1 MPAGIHRQWRSL
13 QIRAYWLIQAGAVSR
28 TFTINALRE
37 ARLSGEKLAHYPG
50 PAPASMAEAFDIQ
63 SDVRTSIGWTHVG
76 WKIGCTSERA
86 QKALKAD
93 GPFPGP
99 IYRERLFPSGTH
111 VETLASNSRTTEPE
125 IAFTMARDLVARGE
139 AWSVDEVL
147 DGVAM
152 VHPSIEI
159 VNPRLPKGFNDVV
172 EWYVAD
178 GGLSHALVLGQGVKP
193 LKRVDY
199 ARITNRVSL
208 NGVSKYSGIASNALG
223 GPELALTWLANN
235 LIEKG
240 LFLQAG
246 DVVTTGVITE
256 VFDTSIGDHV
266 EATYDLIG
274 KVSVQ
279 L

>member
-1 MPAGIHRQWRSL
+1 MSH
-13 QIRAYWLIQAGAVSR
+13 QA
-28 TFTINALRE
+28 IIDALLN
-37 ARLSGEKLAHYPG
+37 ARLSGEKLEAYPG
-50 PAPASMAEAFDIQ
+50 PAPTSMADAFAIQ
-63 SDVRTSIGWTHVG
+63 SAVRSSIGWKHAG

-86 QKALKAD
+86 QKALHTD

-99 IYRERLFPSGTH
+99 LYRERLFPSGSH

-125 IAFTMARDLVARGE
+125 IAFTMARDLPARDK

-147 DGVAM
+147 DAVAT

-178 GGLSHALVLGQGVKP
+178 GGLSHALVLGKGVKP
-193 LKRVDY
+193 LKRADY

-235 LIEKG
+235 LMAKG
-240 LFLQAG
+240 LFLRAG

>member
-1 MPAGIHRQWRSL
+1 MSQ
-13 QIRAYWLIQAGAVSR
+13 QA
-28 TFTINALRE
+28 IIDALLN
-37 ARLSGEKLAHYPG
+37 ARLSGEKLGTYPG
-50 PAPASMAEAFDIQ
+50 PTPTSMADAFAIQ
-63 SDVRTSIGWTHVG
+63 SAVRSSIGWKHAG

-86 QKALKAD
+86 QKALHTD

-99 IYRERLFPSGTH
+99 LYRERLFPSGTH

-125 IAFTMARDLVARGE
+125 IAFTMARDLPARDK

-147 DGVAM
+147 DAVAT

-178 GGLSHALVLGQGVKP
+178 GGLSHALVLGKGVKP
-193 LKRVDY
+193 LKRADY
-199 ARITNRVSL
+199 AKITNRVSL

-235 LIEKG
+235 LITTG
-240 LFLQAG
+240 LFLRAG

-274 KVSVQ
+274 KVTVQ

>member
-1 MPAGIHRQWRSL
+1 MN
-13 QIRAYWLIQAGAVSR
+13 R
-28 TFTINALRE
+28 TVIINALRE
-37 ARLSGEKLAHYPG
+37 ARLSGEKLASYPG
-50 PAPASMAEAFDIQ
+50 PVPASMAEAFNIQ
-63 SDVRTSIGWTHVG
+63 SDVRTSLGWTHAG

-86 QKALKAD
+86 QKALHTD

-99 IYRERLFPSGTH
+99 IYRERLFSSGSH

-125 IAFTMARDLVARGE
+125 IAFTMARGLPAQDK

-147 DGVAM
+147 EAVAT

-178 GGLSHALVLGQGVKP
+178 GGLSHALVLGPGVKP
-193 LKRVDY
+193 LKRADY
-199 ARITNRVSL
+199 GRITNRVSL

-235 LIEKG
+235 LIAKG
-240 LFLQAG
+240 LFLRAA

>member
-1 MPAGIHRQWRSL
+1 MSQ
-13 QIRAYWLIQAGAVSR
+13 QA
-28 TFTINALRE
+28 IIDALLN
-37 ARLSGEKLAHYPG
+37 ARLSGEKLRAYPG
-50 PAPASMAEAFDIQ
+50 PAPASMADAFAIQ
-63 SDVRTSIGWTHVG
+63 SAVRSSIGWKHAG

-86 QKALKAD
+86 QKALHTD

-99 IYRERLFPSGTH
+99 LYRERLFPSGTH

-125 IAFTMARDLVARGE
+125 IAFTMARDLPARDK

-147 DGVAM
+147 DAVAT

-178 GGLSHALVLGQGVKP
+178 GGLSHALVLGPGVKP
-193 LKRVDY
+193 LKRADY

-235 LIEKG
+235 LIAKG
-240 LFLQAG
+240 LFLRAG

>member
-1 MPAGIHRQWRSL
+1 MRV
-13 QIRAYWLIQAGAVSR
+13 QAHAARTGKGLAVSQQDI
-28 TFTINALRE
+28 INALRD
-37 ARLSGEKLAHYPG
+37 ARKSGEKLTYYPG
-50 PAPASMAEAFDIQ
+50 PTPASMAEAFAIQ
-63 SDVRTSIGWTHVG
+63 SAVRTSIGWKHAG

-86 QKALKAD
+86 QKALKTD

-99 IYRERLFPSGTH
+99 IYNAQLFASH
-111 VETLASNSRTTEPE
+111 AHIQTLPSNSRTTEPE
-125 IAFTMARDLVARGE
+125 IAFTMARDLPARDK
-139 AWSVDEVL
+139 AWPVDEVL
-147 DGVAM
+147 DAVAT

-193 LKRVDY
+193 LNRADY
-199 ARITNRVSL
+199 AGITNRVSL
-208 NGVSKYSGIASNALG
+208 NGISKYSGIASNALG

-235 LIEKG
+235 LIAKD
-240 LFLQAG
+240 LFLRAG

-274 KVSVQ
+274 KVSVH

>member
-1 MPAGIHRQWRSL
+1 
-13 QIRAYWLIQAGAVSR
+13 VSR

>member
-1 MPAGIHRQWRSL
+1 MSQQDI
-13 QIRAYWLIQAGAVSR
+13 I
-28 TFTINALRE
+28 TALRA
-37 ARLSGEKLAHYPG
+37 ARLSGEKLNSYPG
-50 PAPASMAEAFDIQ
+50 PAPSSMAEAFAIQ
-63 SDVRTSIGWTHVG
+63 SAVRTSLGWTHAG

-111 VETLASNSRTTEPE
+111 VETLDSNSRTTEPE
-125 IAFTMARDLVARGE
+125 IAFTMARNLPARE
-139 AWSVDEVL
+139 KAWSVDEVL
-147 DGVAM
+147 DAVAT

-193 LKRVDY
+193 LARADY

-235 LIEKG
+235 LMAKG
-240 LFLQAG
+240 LFLRIG

>member
-1 MPAGIHRQWRSL
+1 
-13 QIRAYWLIQAGAVSR
+13 
-28 TFTINALRE
+28 
-37 ARLSGEKLAHYPG
+37 
-50 PAPASMAEAFDIQ
+50 
-63 SDVRTSIGWTHVG
+63 
-76 WKIGCTSERA
+76 
-86 QKALKAD
+86 
-93 GPFPGP
+93 
-99 IYRERLFPSGTH
+99 
-111 VETLASNSRTTEPE
+111 
-125 IAFTMARDLVARGE
+125 
-139 AWSVDEVL
+139 
-147 DGVAM
+147 
-152 VHPSIEI
+152 
-159 VNPRLPKGFNDVV
+159 LPKGFNDVV

-178 GGLSHALVLGQGVKP
+178 GGLSHALVLGLGVKP
-193 LKRVDY
+193 LKRADY

-235 LIEKG
+235 LIAKG
-240 LFLQAG
+240 LFLRAG

>member
-1 MPAGIHRQWRSL
+1 MN
-13 QIRAYWLIQAGAVSR
+13 R
-28 TFTINALRE
+28 TVIINALRE
-37 ARLSGEKLAHYPG
+37 ARLSGEKLASYPG
-50 PAPASMAEAFDIQ
+50 PVPASMAEAFNIQ
-63 SDVRTSIGWTHVG
+63 SDVRTSLGWTHAG

-86 QKALKAD
+86 QKALHTD

-99 IYRERLFPSGTH
+99 IYRERLFSSGTH

-125 IAFTMARDLVARGE
+125 IAFTMARDLPARDK

-147 DGVAM
+147 EAVAT

-178 GGLSHALVLGQGVKP
+178 GGLSHALVLGPGVKP
-193 LKRVDY
+193 LKRAAY
-199 ARITNRVSL
+199 AMITNRVSL
-208 NGVSKYSGIASNALG
+208 NGVCKYSGIASNALG
-223 GPELALTWLANN
+223 GPELALTWLTNN
-235 LIEKG
+235 LIAKG
-240 LFLQAG
+240 LFLRAG

-266 EATYDLIG
+266 EATYDFIG

>member
-1 MPAGIHRQWRSL
+1 
-13 QIRAYWLIQAGAVSR
+13 VNR
-28 TFTINALRE
+28 TVIINALRE
-37 ARLSGEKLAHYPG
+37 ARLSGGKLADYPG
-50 PAPASMAEAFDIQ
+50 PTPSSMADAFAIQ
-63 SDVRTSIGWTHVG
+63 SAVRTTIGWKHAG

-86 QKALKAD
+86 QKALKTD

-99 IYRERLFPSGTH
+99 IYRERLFPSGIH
-111 VETLASNSRTTEPE
+111 VETLANNSRTTEPE
-125 IAFTMARDLVARGE
+125 IAFTMARDLPAQDN

-147 DGVAM
+147 EAVAT

-193 LKRVDY
+193 LARADY

-208 NGVSKYSGIASNALG
+208 NGISKYSGIASNALG

-235 LIEKG
+235 LIAKG
-240 LFLQAG
+240 LFLRAG